1 MRQILFL
8 FLLIPNLL
16 LSQESTI
23 IVKDASTSDP
33 ISQVQIETNNGE
45 IFFTDEDG
53 KTSIS
58 GNVSEVT
65 ISKEGYVTI
74 NQFLVDKINII
85 ELETEIFSSDVESG
99 IISLTDFDLS
109 DDSNTSDF
117 ASGLLSSYND
127 VFQSIAA
134 YQFGPARFR
143 QRGYDSRN
151 NKILMNGVEVNKIY
165 DGRPQWSNWGG
176 LNDVLRNRE
185 YSVGLE
191 KSRSAFGGIN
201 GSTNFILRTSLYQ
214 KGLRVSYSSTNTS
227 YTNRVL
233 ATYSTDYKNWDF
245 TFSVSRRWAEE
256 GHFQGTFYDANSL
269 FIGIENK
276 INDNHSINFSGI
288 YAYNRRGKS
297 SPNTQEVYDLQSEN
311 YNSYWGWQNGMKRN
325 SRVKKLEEPIF
336 LLTHYWDI
344 STKSKLETS
353 LFYQIGSM
361 GNSRLNYSNGPNPDP
376 SYYRKLPSY
385 YLRNFA
391 DRPELYTLSGDNF
404 SNNAN
409 YYQID

>member
-376 SYYRKLPSY
+376 S
-385 YLRNFA
+385 
-391 DRPELYTLSGDNF
+391 
-404 SNNAN
+404 
-409 YYQID
+409 